1 MKSWTIVTQFC
12 HVVETMDLTTHR
24 PDMSSV
30 VHHSGDNFCITSGN
44 YVSPN
49 VANAPGPRA
58 AKSVFSIRSI
68 VEESKNGISSSS
80 GKSNV
85 RKCFKPY
92 RMAAFDLRLELGLI
106 LGFILKRMIQNCG
119 HLDYITS
126 TPNEIIHSSLH
137 TILIIATIQNCDCV
151 YCFTPNFEYCFIQT
165 AKSMQR
171 TISL

>member
-1 MKSWTIVTQFC
+1 MESWTIVTQFC
-12 HVVETMDLTTHR
+12 HVVLTMDLTTHR

-80 GKSNV
+80 GKSKV

-92 RMAAFDLRLELGLI
+92 RMAAFDLRLELVLI

-119 HLDYITS
+119 LLDYITS
-126 TPNEIIHSSLH
+126 TPKIINSSLN
-137 TILIIATIQNCDCV
+137 TIFIIATIGDNSK
-151 YCFTPNFEYCFIQT
+151 F
-165 AKSMQR
+165 
-171 TISL
+171 